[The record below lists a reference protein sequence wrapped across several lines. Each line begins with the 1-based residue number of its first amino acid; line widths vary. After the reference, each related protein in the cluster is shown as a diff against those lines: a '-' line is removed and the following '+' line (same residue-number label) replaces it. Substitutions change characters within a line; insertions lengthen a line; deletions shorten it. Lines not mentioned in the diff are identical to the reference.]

1 MKRRFKLKI
10 NGESPRSLFLA
21 FFLAKL
27 KCDIYLYDFLTNT
40 NSKKDN
46 QIFLFSNFSKNLL
59 VNFDIWKE
67 FEVFSFGVNSIKLK
81 DNLVS
86 EELLLRT
93 EDFSKKSL
101 KTIGWTAKYSKIKCL
116 LINKLNKL
124 ENVHFISNNH
134 LIDESNFFDF
144 EFNFNS
150 YYEYPLSIFK
160 RIDEHI
166 IIFNVYLRGN
176 VERRFYEIITTDG
189 LLILIP
195 INNNLYQIIWNNCSA
210 QIRDRALNSKG
221 LFLDNL
227 TTLLPNE
234 LKVDQI
240 IGDIKFLNRCNF
252 TSTYFI
258 KNNSINFNEDK
269 FRSNTLYDYSFDV
282 IIKNILIIYN
292 FLDNNKPKNIK
303 IYNKLG
309 FYYLYRKYVELKVI
323 FSFSNSLNNLFI
335 LNNVF
340 SLIIRKLLFTL
351 LKKINL
357 FKVYFI
363 ANLINLYTKDEFK
376 NIK

>member
-160 RIDEHI
+160 RIDEQI

-210 QIRDRALNSKG
+210 QIRDRALSSKG

>member
-124 ENVHFISNNH
+124 ENVHFISNNY

-160 RIDEHI
+160 RIDEQI

-210 QIRDRALNSKG
+210 QIRDRALSSKG